1 MRRSLFSINACCP
14 SATSSWHDLIGNL
27 QFHSGLHLAGL
38 HQEVHQTQTETPGA
52 NDRPQNDA
60 NCANY
65 GRPPRQTTLLIS
77 SERTQKI
84 GNLDSTIQVLTLKI
98 TFCYTNVPG
107 LIFSASSRDLLYPA
121 NPNAMMIKVTQ
132 SEFR

>member
-65 GRPPRQTTLLIS
+65 GRLPRQTTLLIS

-84 GNLDSTIQVLTLKI
+84 GNLDSTIQVLTLQI
-98 TFCYTNVPG
+98 TFLIHKCTRLNIFGQLKRPIVPSKPQCY
-107 LIFSASSRDLLYPA
+107 DD
-121 NPNAMMIKVTQ
+121 Q
-132 SEFR
+132 SDSE